1 MEAPMSKRIA
11 RVARLVHKVA
21 EFLVPVI
28 TVIKL
33 IVELVNKA
41 ANCNARKLQIQIPGS
56 RKVHLRSE

>member
-1 MEAPMSKRIA
+1 MSKRIA
-11 RVARLVHKVA
+11 RVARLVRKVA

-41 ANCNARKLQIQIPGS
+41 ANCNARKLQIQIPLS
-56 RKVHLRSE
+56 R